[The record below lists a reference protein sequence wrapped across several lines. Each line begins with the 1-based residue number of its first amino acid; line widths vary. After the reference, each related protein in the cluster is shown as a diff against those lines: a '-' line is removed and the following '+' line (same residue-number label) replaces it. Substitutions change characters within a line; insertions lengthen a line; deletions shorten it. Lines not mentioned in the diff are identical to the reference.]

1 MHGNYFWTSLRTHL
15 KVMVK
20 KKRHD
25 NILVAHQMV
34 FSKENFKHME
44 NDSANK
50 EKWNGTRLCRLDG

>member
-1 MHGNYFWTSLRTHL
+1 
-15 KVMVK
+15 
-20 KKRHD
+20 
-25 NILVAHQMV
+25 MV